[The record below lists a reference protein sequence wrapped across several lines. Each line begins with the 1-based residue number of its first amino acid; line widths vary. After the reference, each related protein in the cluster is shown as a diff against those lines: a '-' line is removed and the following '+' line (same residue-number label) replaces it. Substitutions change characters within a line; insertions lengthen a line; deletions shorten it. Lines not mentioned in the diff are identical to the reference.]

1 MPRAY
6 SNIDVKRLIDDH
18 QDLRKKLERVID
30 LPNVYID
37 AIKAAADKLVANE
50 VLKILADIPIDAL
63 NKEKKGI
70 RIKALLNRG
79 YENIADIASLGTYE
93 LASTHGISGDTAFTI
108 RRIVEDII
116 EDTEKNVKIKLSI
129 DNKTVEATE
138 LVRAISGYRM
148 VLAYSEEAKKI
159 QNKNNKQIEY
169 AIEDIKP
176 ATGTIRWLFTSR
188 ANKKKADEAYSLL
201 KQQIDG
207 DYKQRIDEIAL
218 SVDHIDNRMPSEVW
232 GDFQRNPID
241 FVNIL
246 EHFVPGVLGTNDGK
260 YGLPEELLREI
271 QDEAFFPDGLLCELR
286 PYQEIGVKYI
296 LHQEKVLLGDEMGLG
311 KTIQAI
317 ATMVSLK
324 NTGATH
330 FVIVCPASVIINWCR
345 EIGEKSKL
353 RVTKVHGS
361 GRSSAINSWMRTGGV
376 AVTTYET
383 TGAFKLTENFRFS
396 MLVVD
401 EAHYIKNPG
410 AIRSVNVRKLAMHA
424 ERMLFMTGTAL
435 ENKVSEMVELIS
447 VLQPDIAFQI
457 KGMEY
462 LSAAPQFRK
471 LVAPVYYRRKRED
484 VLPELP
490 EKTEIKEWCTLD
502 IEEEQIYEQAVLR
515 KHYADARR
523 VSWNVDDIQNSA
535 KARRLMELVQDAEE
549 EGRKVLVFS
558 FFLDTIQKVK
568 ELLGRQCLNPINGS
582 ITPQRRQEI
591 IDEFDKAPAGT
602 VLAAQI
608 QSGGTGL
615 NIQSASVV
623 IICEPQLKPSI
634 ENQAISRVY
643 RMGQVRNVIVYRL
656 LCENTIDEKIVSL
669 LAQKQEIFD
678 AFADKSE
685 AVEQQKQEIDHASF
699 GHLIEEEIKRINAKN
714 NLTKKDV
721 EDI

>member
-37 AIKAAADKLVANE
+37 TIKAAADKLVANE

-63 NKEKKGI
+63 NREKKGI

-79 YENIADIASLGTYE
+79 YGNIADIASLGTYE
-93 LASTHGISGDTAFTI
+93 LASIHGISGDTAFTI
-108 RRIVEDII
+108 CRIVEDII
-116 EDTEKNVKIKLSI
+116 EDTGKNVKIKLSI

-260 YGLPEELLREI
+260 YGLPEELIREI

-361 GRSSAINSWMRTGGV
+361 GRSSAINSWLRTGGV

-410 AIRSVNVRKLAMHA
+410 TIRSANVRKLAMHA

-490 EKTEIKEWCTLD
+490 EKTEIKEWCTLG

-515 KHYADARR
+515 KHYADTRR